1 MGSGGHDQ
9 ATGVD
14 ACLESAT
21 APTRP
26 PPAPPPFREVFDAH
40 VSYVAAT
47 LGRLGVD
54 DRDRDD
60 LVSEVFVRVHRSLTD
75 YDTER
80 PLKPWLFAFAA
91 RVASEHRRLA
101 RHRREVFAD
110 VDVASTALSPDQALE
125 QSESR
130 RLLDRAL
137 AELDEEKR
145 EVFVLHDLDDTPV
158 PEVARALGIPEG
170 TAYSRLRAARIEL
183 TAAVRRL
190 RLVPA
195 LQARTTTKRAP

>member
-1 MGSGGHDQ
+1 MGNGGHDQ
-9 ATGVD
+9 ATGVQ
-14 ACLESAT
+14 AGLG
-21 APTRP
+21 APTTTTTQP
-26 PPAPPPFREVFDAH
+26 SLSPPFREVFDAH

-54 DRDRDD
+54 QRDRDD
-60 LVSEVFVRVHRSLTD
+60 LVSEVFVRVHRSLPT
-75 YDTER
+75 YDAAR

-110 VDVASTALSPDQALE
+110 VDVASTELSPDEAME

-137 AELDEEKR
+137 AELDEDKR

-170 TAYSRLRAARIEL
+170 TAYSRLRAARAEL

-190 RLVPA
+190 QLLPA
-195 LQARTTTKRAP
+195 LPARATTRRAP

>member
-1 MGSGGHDQ
+1 MLRDGRGQ
-9 ATGVD
+9 ASHVEAILGNAAITH
-14 ACLESAT
+14 A
-21 APTRP
+21 
-26 PPAPPPFREVFDAH
+26 APPQFREIFDAH

-47 LGRLGVD
+47 LGRLGID

-60 LVSEVFVRVHRSLTD
+60 LVSEVFVRVHRALAA
-75 YDTER
+75 YDPTR

-110 VDVASTALSPDQALE
+110 VDVASTAPSPERALE
-125 QSESR
+125 HSESR

-145 EVFVLHDLDDTPV
+145 EVFVLHDLDETPV

-170 TAYSRLRAARIEL
+170 TAYSRLRAARAEL

-190 RLVPA
+190 QRGPA
-195 LQARTTTKRAP
+195 QDARRITRSTP

>member
-1 MGSGGHDQ
+1 MGSGDGDQ
-9 ATGVD
+9 ATAVE
-14 ACLESAT
+14 ARLESVTARQT
-21 APTRP
+21 APM
-26 PPAPPPFREVFDAH
+26 APSFREVFDAH

-47 LGRLGVD
+47 LARLGVEQ
-54 DRDRDD
+54 RDRDD
-60 LVSEVFVRVHRSLTD
+60 LVSEVFVRVHRSLAS
-75 YDTER
+75 YDTQR

-101 RHRREVFAD
+101 RHRREVFTE
-110 VDVASTALSPDQALE
+110 VDVASTALSPDQELE
-125 QSESR
+125 RSRSR

-170 TAYSRLRAARIEL
+170 TAYSRLRAARTEL
-183 TAAVRRL
+183 TATVRRL
-190 RLVPA
+190 QLLRVSPSTA
-195 LQARTTTKRAP
+195 TRTAP